1 VSGRPLVTARGLR
14 RVLDEP
20 ADATLPGRAVLA
32 LSRWL
37 AAERHW
43 LASQPTGPVWAGRR
57 ATDAARHAR
66 EYVPRLL
73 DGELADAGWVG
84 HADGTATVEVDGL
97 RLWYARGQVF
107 LLVDCPHGGEPHTA
121 RVHGLAELGELVG
134 LATLDPPPPPWS
146 CTALCR
152 LPLANASGEQNG
164 RLVFVAGVRY
174 AGADYQVATTC
185 WAGSFE
191 LARETLAIALG
202 QQVQRFFT
210 AGDLELATAMA
221 EAADSL
227 PVAAPPDGAWQVEVG
242 GWRYWLH
249 QGSESAVPS
258 EGPAADV
265 DVGPLATADEEP
277 RLA

>member
-1 VSGRPLVTARGLR
+1 MQMVSACRVR

-20 ADATLPGRAVLA
+20 AQATLPGRAVLA

-43 LASQPTGPVWAGRR
+43 LASQPTGRVWARRR
-57 ATDAARHAR
+57 AEDAARHAH

-73 DGELADAGWVG
+73 DGELADAAWVG
-84 HADGTATVEVDGL
+84 HADGTATSEVDGL

-107 LLVDCPHGGEPHTA
+107 LVVDCPSGGEPHTA

-134 LATLDPPPPPWS
+134 MATLEPPPPPWS

-152 LPLANASGEQNG
+152 RPLVAASGDRGEG
-164 RLVFVAGVRY
+164 SVFVAGVRY
-174 AGADYQVATTC
+174 VGTEYQVATTC
-185 WAGSFE
+185 RAGSFE
-191 LARETLAIALG
+191 LARETLAVALG
-202 QQVQRFFT
+202 QQVRRFFT

-221 EAADSL
+221 EVADSL
-227 PVAAPPDGAWQVEVG
+227 PVAPPPDGAWRVEVG

-249 QGSESAVPS
+249 QDPERAVPG
-258 EGPAADV
+258 EGPAADL
-265 DVGPLATADEEP
+265 GPLAAADEEP